1 MRHMSSRCFAGPF
14 RGRINDRNDW
24 HHAWSPR
31 ASFDGG
37 LSHLS
42 RYFQGDAVK
51 IGDVAKRLDIPSST
65 IRYYEKKGLINPP
78 KRVSGKREFST
89 SALVTLRFIQLC
101 QAAGFTIVE
110 IRSLLEHYAEDSS
123 KSGLWQ
129 PAVETKRTE
138 IRKQIDEL
146 KQVDAVLGELM
157 KCRCESIEQC
167 VSLALQD
174 SRWILGDSE

>member
-1 MRHMSSRCFAGPF
+1 M
-14 RGRINDRNDW
+14 
-24 HHAWSPR
+24 
-31 ASFDGG
+31 
-37 LSHLS
+37 
-42 RYFQGDAVK
+42 K

-78 KRVSGKREFST
+78 ERVSGKREFST

-101 QAAGFTIVE
+101 QGAGFTIGE
-110 IRSLLEHYAEDSS
+110 IRSLLEHYVEDSS